1 MRRLAITTLAV
12 LLLVG
17 MTAGTALAQEKPA
30 ATQSL
35 YSRLGGYDAIAA
47 VTDDFVGRLA
57 SDPQLGRYFVGFSED
72 SKKTM
77 RQRIV
82 DFLCQTTGGPC
93 VYTGRDMKTVHTG
106 LKITEQDWE
115 TSVKHLNATFD
126 KFKVP
131 QKERGEV
138 LQAISGLK
146 PDIVGR

>member
-1 MRRLAITTLAV
+1 MRRFAIAVLAV
-12 LLLVG
+12 LLIVA
-17 MTAGTALAQEKPA
+17 MNAGAALAQDKPA
-30 ATQSL
+30 AAQSL

-57 SDPQLGRYFVGFSED
+57 SDPQLGRFFVGFSDD
-72 SKKTM
+72 SKKLT

-93 VYTGRDMKTVHTG
+93 AYTGREMKTVHTG
-106 LKITEQDWE
+106 LKITEQDWQI
-115 TSVKHLNATFD
+115 SVKHLNATFD

-131 QKERGEV
+131 QKERDEV
-138 LQAISGLK
+138 LQAVSGLK

>member
-1 MRRLAITTLAV
+1 MNLRRLGV
-12 LLLVG
+12 LLL
-17 MTAGTALAQEKPA
+17 ALSAISIPVLSPAQQASTP
-30 ATQSL
+30 SL
-35 YSRLGGYDAIAA
+35 YKRVGGYDAIAA

-57 SDPQLGRYFVGFSED
+57 SDPQLGRFFVGFSDD
-72 SKKTM
+72 SKKLT

-93 VYTGRDMKTVHTG
+93 AYTGRDMKTVHTG
-106 LKITEQDWE
+106 LKITEQDWD
-115 TSVKHLNATFD
+115 TSVKHLNATLD

-131 QKERGEV
+131 AKERSEV